1 MSVGPIVSLVCS
13 SLDKE
18 THFREKY
25 SYKWEKGIWNIG
37 MPCSSKAWFMPFYFC
52 KRSILVSFSTN
63 VKKSKED
70 FSSYKKKKGNA
81 PFVYILLIYEISIGT
96 LYCQRARETHAIF
109 FSKKEANLWPPF
121 SENSIN
127 LRKKPNIIE

>member
-70 FSSYKKKKGNA
+70 FSSYKKKKK
-81 PFVYILLIYEISIGT
+81 VMLLLFISFWFMKFPLELST
-96 LYCQRARETHAIF
+96 VREHGKPMLF
-109 FSKKEANLWPPF
+109 FSV
-121 SENSIN
+121 
-127 LRKKPNIIE
+127 RKKQIYDLHFQKTVLIWEKSQIL